1 MKPLL
6 KKQKAQLTVLLNQ
19 QEAAARSILD
29 RAVGHR
35 HDEPVLLS
43 DGQGDQAYAEQVVDR
58 DLALAEYSARELDS
72 VAQARCRL
80 GAHTYGVC
88 AGCHADISLL
98 RVRPRHGAK
107 GAKNCTSTHTTDCHT
122 RPCETPYACGPH
134 LTSGQCQG

>member
-80 GAHTYGVC
+80 GAYTYGVC
-88 AGCHADISLL
+88 AGCHADISFARLIACPTATRCEGCQEL
-98 RVRPRHGAK
+98 HEHTHDRLSH
-107 GAKNCTSTHTTDCHT
+107 TSM
-122 RPCETPYACGPH
+122 
-134 LTSGQCQG
+134 